1 MQSYDCSIEHI
12 PGKTNPTDGLSR
24 RHWDT
29 ERGAADLSKA
39 QDKDLLELLRVK
51 EDASDDEIKEALH
64 RVFKHKSS
72 GETQENKIVLTAG
85 ELVGEASGDA
95 LFRHS
100 FLEGEQDSED
110 FFFPQSTPKLM
121 VTRASVTVDNSLLRE
136 MMQLLRSEDPYADI
150 ISRLENETQ
159 EVLVGSLKY
168 RLRHGFL
175 KVHRGD
181 VEDGRYW
188 KTVVPNSTDIK
199 KRILRELHTVP
210 YAGHPGY
217 TRTVELAKT
226 YFYWVGMSKDVRAY
240 VEECPVCQIEKGDH
254 TRSRGRLQNLQLP
267 QDKWQEVMIDF
278 ILKLPVTARGKNG
291 IMTVIDRAT
300 KMVHLVPCKETMT
313 ARDVA
318 TLYWDRIGSLHGVPR
333 AIYSDRDVR
342 FTGTFWRA
350 LWRNLGTDLRFSTAF
365 HPQTQ
370 GLVERTNQTAE
381 QVLRCLIHQLEEV
394 RQWDLLLP
402 TVEFILNAY
411 PNRSTGYS
419 PFFLN
424 YGYEPTTPQIFL
436 RDRRFVLN
444 ESVSQFLNR
453 MDNIFRKSQDNV
465 RRANAQAKAR
475 YDRGRREVEYA
486 VGDWVLV
493 STANMRDQGTPDK
506 LQRKFVGPFRVIARY
521 GRVAYAL
528 RFPAGWRRH
537 NVFHV
542 SLLKPFRAGVFEP
555 AHEDP
560 QSEDEDEFP
569 ALDAPEDEEEEV
581 DIERLIRW
589 RKIRE
594 RNRVITQYLT
604 VWADKPLEEA
614 TWRNA
619 QDFAPEKLRELLE
632 EGQPTKDPISL

>member
-1 MQSYDCSIEHI
+1 
-12 PGKTNPTDGLSR
+12 
-24 RHWDT
+24 
-29 ERGAADLSKA
+29 
-39 QDKDLLELLRVK
+39 
-51 EDASDDEIKEALH
+51 
-64 RVFKHKSS
+64 
-72 GETQENKIVLTAG
+72 
-85 ELVGEASGDA
+85 
-95 LFRHS
+95 
-100 FLEGEQDSED
+100 
-110 FFFPQSTPKLM
+110 
-121 VTRASVTVDNSLLRE
+121 
-136 MMQLLRSEDPYADI
+136 
-150 ISRLENETQ
+150 
-159 EVLVGSLKY
+159 
-168 RLRHGFL
+168 
-175 KVHRGD
+175 
-181 VEDGRYW
+181 
-188 KTVVPNSTDIK
+188 
-199 KRILRELHTVP
+199 
-210 YAGHPGY
+210 
-217 TRTVELAKT
+217 
-226 YFYWVGMSKDVRAY
+226 
-240 VEECPVCQIEKGDH
+240 
-254 TRSRGRLQNLQLP
+254 
-267 QDKWQEVMIDF
+267 MIDF

-436 RDRRFVLN
+436 RDRRFILN

-569 ALDAPEDEEEEV
+569 ALDAPEDDEEEA

-589 RKIRE
+589 RKIHE

-604 VWADKPLEEA
+604 VWMGKPLEEA

-632 EGQPTKDPISL
+632 EGQPTKDPTSL